1 MSQEKDWLGTEGQE
15 AMTADEIE
23 KHIATLVQCEYYPS
37 TREFIVGQVAAG
49 RAHEAAGRAHEAAGR
64 AHEGVEDYE
73 VALRRYRDAIRMEL
87 SNESEIYVKARAC
100 AQNNLGRMYANGWG
114 VEQDFSCAYMW
125 FHLAATQGLDEGIKN
140 CEKMEK
146 IMDAEEIARAKRMA
160 EKCREQ
166 NYRGF

>member
-1 MSQEKDWLGTEGQE
+1 MSQDKEDFGTEGRK

-23 KHIATLVQCEYYPS
+23 KHIATLVQCKDYPS
-37 TREFIVGQVAAG
+37 TGEFIVGQVAAG
-49 RAHEAAGRAHEAAGR
+49 R
-64 AHEGVEDYE
+64 VEEKRGNYE
-73 VALRRYRDAIRMEL
+73 KALRWYRDAIRMEL